1 MPSTKD
7 LNQLDEVHS
16 FLVSLAEQGDVSAVL
31 YTLASVL
38 TQIPALDKP
47 CNDAYFWETVRV
59 NLNNLAD
66 TLQREEMRDE
76 SLFGDLT
83 EEDWERAELLDDD
96 DALEYRR

>member
-1 MPSTKD
+1 MPSIKE

-31 YTLASVL
+31 YTLASVM
-38 TQIPALDKP
+38 TQIPDLDKAA
-47 CNDAYFWETVRV
+47 NDAYFWEQVRI

-66 TLQREEMRDE
+66 TLQRDEIRDE
-76 SLFGDLT
+76 TLFGDLT

-96 DALEYRR
+96 ESLDYRG